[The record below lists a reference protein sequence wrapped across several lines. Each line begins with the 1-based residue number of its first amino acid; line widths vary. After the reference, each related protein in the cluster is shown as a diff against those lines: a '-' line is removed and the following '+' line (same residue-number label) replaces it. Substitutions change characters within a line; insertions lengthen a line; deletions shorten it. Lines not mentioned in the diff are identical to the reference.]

1 MKILTFENDFCTIKK
16 LILSG
21 ELLCSPTDTQYG
33 LIGNALN
40 RKSIETVY
48 KIKKRDRTKPLI
60 VLFDCIETLKKY
72 GIYIPSRYKS
82 FLEKIW
88 PGRVTVILPLKMESP
103 FKNLFERNDL
113 AVRIPA
119 FKPLRDLI
127 TATTPLFAPSANIQ
141 GEKPASGC
149 SECERYFEGNIKYCI
164 KGKTIPLPST
174 LISLTGKS
182 PKIIREGVIPIG
194 TIEKLLGETEKKE

>member
-1 MKILTFENDFCTIKK
+1 MKILTFENDFDTIKK

-40 RKSIETVY
+40 HKSIDAVY

-60 VLFDCIETLKKY
+60 VLFDCIKTLEKY
-72 GIYIPSRYKS
+72 GIYIPSKYKS

-88 PGRVTVILPLKMESP
+88 PGRVTVILPLKIESP
-103 FKNLFERNDL
+103 LKNLFERNDL
-113 AVRIPA
+113 AIRIPA

-127 TATTPLFAPSANIQ
+127 SETVPLFAPSANIQ
-141 GEKPASGC
+141 GEKPAAGC
-149 SECERYFEGNIKYCI
+149 NECKRYFEGNIKYCI

-174 LISLTGKS
+174 LVSLTGKR
-182 PKIIREGVIPIG
+182 PEIIREGAIPKE
-194 TIEKLLGETEKKE
+194 TIEKLLAEAEKEE